1 MINDLADRL
10 ERAARFD
17 LDEPAAQRAAQS
29 TVWTLEQQ
37 IQNDYKNGCETCK
50 GCKNCDHNKK
60 MASAIRAKD
69 SYQQVLRDFWE
80 GKSWNP
86 LPWAAEFYENEYN
99 FARYY
104 LGGDHFGL
112 ASMATVS
119 VLARRAPLPEL
130 PVLSAA

>member
-1 MINDLADRL
+1 MINDLADRQ

-17 LDEPAAQRAAQS
+17 LDEPAAQRATQS

-37 IQNDYKNGCETCK
+37 IRNDYENGCETCK

-69 SYQQVLRDFWE
+69 SYQQVLKEFWE
-80 GKSWNP
+80 GSSWNP

-104 LGGDHFGL
+104 QVADEDCL
-112 ASMATVS
+112 AQLATVS
-119 VLARRAPLPEL
+119 VLASKAVL
-130 PVLSAA
+130 PVLPLLGAA